1 MSLLTDELIAKAF
14 ATNSAEELLQLALE
28 NDYSMTIEE
37 AEEYFEMLQI
47 SKKNN

>member
-14 ATNSAEELLQLALE
+14 ATNSAEELLQLAIE

-47 SKKNN
+47 SKKK